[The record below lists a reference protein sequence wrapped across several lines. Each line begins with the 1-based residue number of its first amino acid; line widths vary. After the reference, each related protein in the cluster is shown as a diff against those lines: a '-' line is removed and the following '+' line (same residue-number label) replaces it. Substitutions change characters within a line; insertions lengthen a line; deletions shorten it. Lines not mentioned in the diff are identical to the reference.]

1 MLYIESQ
8 VDEAIARGKKSTNRV
23 FIWFLILILVL
34 FIGIMLFANHP
45 LGIYANLLSNIS
57 IFAIIGSAFWLG
69 KHKKRRWKH
78 WVTENFQDPR
88 VLYLIERRAI
98 ENGLGTFDDLTQS
111 KNPKQAITHIKPHP
125 SLPQKTVFGKN
136 KKRIILKFAI
146 FFGNWLLCLL
156 GTVGVLYFTEQKDA
170 EFLPYAI
177 MLNVVVAGMALFI
190 CVKNYRVYKSPQNL
204 LEVSAQGIWSKSR
217 KKLGV
222 ISWKHIRQFAL
233 HSPTGSK
240 TNYHIYLIFTPAYAQ
255 SIGKK
260 QLHIDTQ
267 LIELPKDKQNL
278 ETLFDQYQYLYWHK
292 TPVSDGQ

>member
-23 FIWFLILILVL
+23 SIWFMILILVL

-45 LGIYANLLSNIS
+45 LGIYTNLLSNIS
-57 IFAIIGSAFWLG
+57 IFAIIGSAFWLL

-78 WVTENFQDPR
+78 WVTGNFQDPK

-111 KNPKQAITHIKPHP
+111 ENPKQAITHTKPRP
-125 SLPQKTVFGKN
+125 SLPPKTVFGKS
-136 KKRIILKFAI
+136 KKRIVLKFVM

-156 GTVGVLYFTEQKDA
+156 GTVGVLYFTGQKGA
-170 EFLPYAI
+170 ELLPYAI
-177 MLNVVVAGMALFI
+177 ALNIVVAGATIFVFI
-190 CVKNYRVYKSPQNL
+190 RNYRIYKSPQNL
-204 LEVSAQGIWSKSR
+204 LEISAQGIWSKSR

-222 ISWKHIRQFAL
+222 ISWEHIRQFAFY
-233 HSPTGSK
+233 SPMGSK

-278 ETLFDQYQYLYWHK
+278 ETLFNQYQYLYWHK
-292 TPVSDGQ
+292 TPVNDEQ